1 METRNLILAIVLS
14 VGVLLLWTV
23 FIEAPRQQVANQ
35 VSNVDLNIN
44 EIEGT
49 NLDSEDLNYENFS
62 EDSSTNSLEA
72 MEPKLSI
79 DESLKENNRITI
91 DSNKLSGS
99 INLTGLSFDDI
110 VLKDYKNNINQDPE
124 NVRLLA
130 PKDTYEGYGLNF
142 GWYSSDDNIDLPDS
156 KTEWKIIGNKK
167 TMSNNGLLEFEWINS
182 QNIKFLVRLK
192 LIEDYLINV
201 EQSVINNS
209 EKEIKIIPISEIKRK
224 EIPELSGMVILH
236 EGAIGYF
243 EEDSLVEIK
252 YSDSSCFFSCD
263 AYSKEEGEGQ
273 YTYVSNKGWLGL
285 TDKYWQTAII
295 PEQNKNFTARF
306 EYNDGYIAR
315 YYENEAISVLPSEN
329 KGSSLKLFIG
339 PKESKALD
347 EYEEK
352 YNIYNFS
359 YSIDWGMF
367 YFLTKPLF
375 SVIYFL
381 YQLLGNFGLAI
392 IALTVIIRI
401 VFFPLANWSFVS
413 MAKMKMLQ
421 PEMTR
426 IKELYKEDRP
436 QQQKALMDLYKKEK
450 VNPISGCLP
459 ILIQIPFFFAIYK
472 MLFVSIEMR
481 HAPFYGWIQD
491 LAAKDPTS
499 IFNMFGLIPW
509 DPPSFLII
517 GVWPVL
523 MGLTMYIQQ
532 KLNPAPPDPIQAKI
546 FMFFPLFITILLAQF
561 AAGLVIYWTTN
572 NLLSIIQQWVITRR
586 TTVKT
591 N

>member
-1 METRNLILAIVLS
+1 METRNLILSIVLS
-14 VGVLLLWTV
+14 VGVLLLWTI
-23 FIEAPRQQVANQ
+23 FMESPNQ
-35 VSNVDLNIN
+35 NIN
-44 EIEGT
+44 HSIESNQEESIGEVT
-49 NLDSEDLNYENFS
+49 ELETEQLNQIEESLGIKKESF
-62 EDSSTNSLEA
+62 ETIENSLNNSARINIETQ
-72 MEPKLSI
+72 SI
-79 DESLKENNRITI
+79 E
-91 DSNKLSGS
+91 GS
-99 INLTGLSFDDI
+99 INLKGLKIDDI
-110 VLKDYKNNINQDPE
+110 VLKKYQESLDENSSNIRVLSPLSTE
-124 NVRLLA
+124 NG
-130 PKDTYEGYGLNF
+130 YEISF
-142 GWYSSDDNIDLPDS
+142 GWLKDADAEFETPTAES
-156 KTEWKIIGNKK
+156 EWKLIGA
-167 TMSNNGLLEFEWINS
+167 SNTLRENDELEFEWKNNAGQIFRT
-182 QNIKFLVRLK
+182 NIA
-192 LIEDYLINV
+192 IDENYLFSIK
-201 EQSVINNS
+201 Q
-209 EKEIKIIPISEIKRK
+209 KIINKSEN
-224 EIPELSGMVILH
+224 EIIVNNASKITRQNTPSVSAMFILH
-236 EGAIGYF
+236 EGLLGVLKEKLELIDYDDLKDENETLNFESENGWIG
-243 EEDSLVEIK
+243 I
-252 YSDSSCFFSCD
+252 
-263 AYSKEEGEGQ
+263 
-273 YTYVSNKGWLGL
+273 
-285 TDKYWQTAII
+285 TDKYWLAALIPDQTKPFKAIY
-295 PEQNKNFTARF
+295 T
-306 EYNDGYIAR
+306 YDDGYIAYYRSLNSKSIKSGEEFQVNSKIFVGAKEAKLIDR
-315 YYENEAISVLPSEN
+315 YQ
-329 KGSSLKLFIG
+329 
-339 PKESKALD
+339 
-347 EYEEK
+347 EEF
-352 YNIYNFS
+352 NIYNFDLA
-359 YSIDWGMF
+359 IDWGWF

-375 SVIYFL
+375 YIIYYFSGIA
-381 YQLLGNFGLAI
+381 GNFGLAI
-392 IALTVIIRI
+392 IILTVITRI
-401 VFFPLANWSFVS
+401 IFFPLANWSFVS

-523 MGLTMYIQQ
+523 MGVTMYIQQ

-572 NLLSIIQQWVITRR
+572 NILSILQQWVITRR